1 MRTIDEIFKSMVE
14 RKKQMREL
22 DVLTDASAVSIWRLL
37 LYIVAV
43 AINTVEKLFD
53 THKEEVEA
61 MIKELVPGRAE
72 WYAHKATEFLKDELL
87 PEGEDEY
94 DTAMLTDEEIAAKKV
109 VKYAVAYEDRAM
121 ANLTIK
127 IAGER
132 DGDLAPLDDDTETQ
146 IKGYLEAVKY
156 AGVKINLINRNA
168 DDFACELNVWY
179 NPMLTVTAVRDACT
193 EAVEGYLKG
202 LPFNGE
208 YSNMSLVDVLQKV
221 DGVKIADLVWAK
233 SNTENTD
240 EMREIASHIRPLS
253 GYFRLQNIDGEKQI
267 TLNLEPYE

>member
-1 MRTIDEIFKSMVE
+1 MRTIDEIFNSMVA
-14 RKKQMREL
+14 RKRQIREL

-61 MIKELVPGRAE
+61 MIKKLVPGRAE
-72 WYAHKATEFLKDELL
+72 WYAHKTTEFLKDELL

-94 DTAMLTDEEIAAKKV
+94 DTTWLTDEEIAEKKV

-127 IAGER
+127 IAGENN
-132 DGDLAPLDDDTETQ
+132 GDLAPLDDDTETQ
-146 IKGYLEAVKY
+146 IRAYLEAVKY
-156 AGVKINLINRNA
+156 AGVKINLINRSA

-179 NPMLTVTAVRDACT
+179 NPLLTATTVRDACIA
-193 EAVEGYLKG
+193 AVETYLKN

-208 YSNMSLVDVLQKV
+208 YSNMALVDAVQKV
-221 DGVKIADLVWAK
+221 DGVQIADLVKAS
-233 SNTENTD
+233 SNTSKTD
-240 EMREIASHIRPLS
+240 EMREITSHIRPLS
-253 GYFRLQNIDGEKQI
+253 GYFRLKKTGGRKQI
-267 TLNLEPYE
+267 TINLEAYE